1 MSRSSLKILIFGVDV
16 KSTDSIRNQLRA
28 QGIDADSLT
37 ISNTRTS
44 DTAIRRI
51 VDSKNWDGLIVDNS
65 VRQDDEWFER
75 VMNIVN
81 NSKSKISLIQSKGPN
96 DVQNAIERHFNVKL
110 VGSQTSSFVTAANNL
125 KQKQHQTTF
134 EIIEPLFY
142 TEFNKEDPIFDD
154 WTIERVPR
162 SFNAKRIL
170 WDGYKMSRGW
180 LYESYNTKG
189 R

>member
-65 VRQDDEWFER
+65 VRQDDEWFE
-75 VMNIVN
+75 
-81 NSKSKISLIQSKGPN
+81 
-96 DVQNAIERHFNVKL
+96 
-110 VGSQTSSFVTAANNL
+110 
-125 KQKQHQTTF
+125 QKQHQTTF